1 MSERILDRAIVFAVD
16 AHAGVTRRDGH
27 TPYILHCTET
37 AAITATMAEDP
48 EVLAAAVLHDIL
60 EDTAVTREQL
70 ADTFGPRITELVVEL
85 SENKRSDLPPEDT
98 WLVRKEE
105 TIDTLERTS
114 DPAVRMIFLG
124 DKLSNLRGIYR
135 DYLQYG
141 DDLWEMF
148 HQKSRAKQGWYY
160 MRLEQALSSLS
171 HTTAFAEFHRL
182 RQAVFEG

>member
-37 AAITATMAEDP
+37 AAITATMTEDP
-48 EVLAAAVLHDIL
+48 EVLAAAVLHDTL

-70 ADTFGPRITELVVEL
+70 TDTFGPRITELVVEL

-98 WLVRKEE
+98 
-105 TIDTLERTS
+105 
-114 DPAVRMIFLG
+114 AVRMIFLG

-160 MRLEQALSSLS
+160 MRLEQALNSLS